1 MFQSGNWEVTKNR
14 ESGEGGWVELLK
26 LIALKLEETK
36 RREALECIGVDELK
50 SVVIQVQPS
59 ETPETHK
66 GLSANYHQFI
76 IA

>member
-1 MFQSGNWEVTKNR
+1 MLQGGHGEVSKNS
-14 ESGEGGWVELLK
+14 ESGEGCWMELLK
-26 LIALKLEETK
+26 LVAFQLEKAKRCET
-36 RREALECIGVDELK
+36 LECIRVDELK

-66 GLSANYHQFI
+66 GLPANYLQFI